1 MLSGTNSG
9 SASLP
14 FVLRGLEEL
23 VVLDG
28 VVDRRGGEDRVEAAV
43 AGGGVVLGEDGIDDG
58 ALGER
63 LAGLDGRVVASGL

>member
-9 SASLP
+9 SACCFSSCA
-14 FVLRGLEEL
+14 VVEEL

-28 VVDRRGGEDRVEAAV
+28 VVDRCGGEDRVEAAV
-43 AGGGVVLGEDGIDDG
+43 AGGGVVLGENRVDDG

-63 LAGLDGRVVASGL
+63 LAGLDRLAVGGL